1 LVKPWRGNK
10 RCAVGASAFKD
21 RRKGPGGEAV
31 ARVVGENA
39 DCQRDSKARVSR
51 SESLAERGAEMTRT
65 QYRGDEGT
73 LEMTRGRGQGAALAV
88 GVRSRSGDT
97 TTRMTRRPGVWTI
110 GLFLQGKISPL
121 DMASVEEGH
130 KTPGSIQS

>member
-1 LVKPWRGNK
+1 M
-10 RCAVGASAFKD
+10 
-21 RRKGPGGEAV
+21 AV

-73 LEMTRGRGQGAALAV
+73 LETTRGRDRAQRWQSGFVREAA
-88 GVRSRSGDT
+88 
-97 TTRMTRRPGVWTI
+97 
-110 GLFLQGKISPL
+110 
-121 DMASVEEGH
+121 
-130 KTPGSIQS
+130 TPRHG